1 MVFSLLF
8 EPPGTAGGAY
18 KKKRPAIRDEL
29 PTAGLSKP
37 HEKDVFS
44 ISAVG
49 VELSN
54 AQKIGSNS
62 EPT

>member
-29 PTAGLSKP
+29 PTAGLGSVDKKDTMIKRKHKYGRSKLNLNR
-37 HEKDVFS
+37 KVF
-44 ISAVG
+44 
-49 VELSN
+49 
-54 AQKIGSNS
+54 
-62 EPT
+62 

>member
-37 HEKDVFS
+37 HEKDIFGFS
-44 ISAVG
+44 EVG
-49 VELSN
+49 VGL
-54 AQKIGSNS
+54 
-62 EPT
+62 T

>member
-37 HEKDVFS
+37 HEKDIFGFS
-44 ISAVG
+44 EVG
-49 VELSN
+49 VELS
-54 AQKIGSNS
+54 
-62 EPT
+62 